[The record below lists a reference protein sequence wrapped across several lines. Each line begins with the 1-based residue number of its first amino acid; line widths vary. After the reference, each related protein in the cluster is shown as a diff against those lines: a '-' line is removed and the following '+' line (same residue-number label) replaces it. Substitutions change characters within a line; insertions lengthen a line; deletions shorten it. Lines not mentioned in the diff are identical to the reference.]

1 MTSTA
6 PKRSLHQQLEDVLSA
21 PFVALK
27 DDDPLVLEVARLS
40 AAGPRRRLQ
49 VFQGGATTRPAQ
61 QLPPFRP
68 RRTLNNL

>member
-40 AAGPRRRLQ
+40 ASGRRRGLLCIS
-49 VFQGGATTRPAQ
+49 GGAARTRQ
-61 QLPPFRP
+61 ELPPYRP
-68 RRTLNNL
+68 RRGLHY